1 MLWLDQKR
9 VFAMVYHR
17 LKSSYVLLCF
27 VMLWLTFLLLIVAM
41 AMYTMSISLF
51 GIEDLKV

>member
-1 MLWLDQKR
+1 MFWLDQKR

-17 LKSSYVLLCF
+17 LKASYVLLCF
-27 VMLWLTFLLLIVAM
+27 VMLWLTFLSLIVAI
-41 AMYTMSISLF
+41 AMYTMSISHF